1 MLSLAI
7 CNGSKRMH
15 LIIMFIFS
23 KKLLSNFWEILLY
36 FSQVNIINISSVISL
51 KNRLKKK
58 RHPCFENSLIHPG
71 KRQNKKILGFPF
83 SS

>member
-1 MLSLAI
+1 
-7 CNGSKRMH
+7 MH

-36 FSQVNIINISSVISL
+36 FSQININISSVISL
-51 KNRLKKK
+51 KNTLKK

-71 KRQNKKILGFPF
+71 ERQNNKILGFPF

>member
-1 MLSLAI
+1 
-7 CNGSKRMH
+7 MH

-36 FSQVNIINISSVISL
+36 FSQINIINISSVISL
-51 KNRLKKK
+51 KNWLKK

-71 KRQNKKILGFPF
+71 ERQNNKLLGFPF

>member
-58 RHPCFENSLIHPG
+58 DILVLKIVSFILEKDKI
-71 KRQNKKILGFPF
+71 KKF
-83 SS
+83 